1 MQHIIKAEGLVKSYG
16 AAEARRRV
24 LDSVS
29 VRLAPGEFVAIMG
42 PSGSGKTTLLFAL
55 SGMDRPDEGKVEFE
69 GRDLSKL
76 SEKTLA
82 DLRRTRM
89 GFVFQ
94 QPSMLK
100 HLNILDNII
109 LPAHRD
115 HRGKAAELQAKA
127 IDLMEKAGIAELAE
141 RDIAKVSGGQLQRAG
156 ICRALMNDPA
166 VIFGDEPTGALN
178 SAAADGVLGMLES
191 VHAGGTAVALVTHD
205 ARVAAR
211 AGRVIFM
218 RDGAL
223 VAEDDFGP
231 FERPALEA
239 RVAAVSARMRE
250 LGI

>member
-1 MQHIIKAEGLVKSYG
+1 MQYVIKAEGLVKSYG

-24 LDSVS
+24 IDGVS
-29 VRLAPGEFVAIMG
+29 LGLSPGEFIAIMG

-55 SGMDRPDEGKVEFE
+55 GGMDNPDEGRVDFE
-69 GRDLSKL
+69 GRDLSTL
-76 SEKTLA
+76 SEKALA

-100 HLNILDNII
+100 HLSILDNVM

-115 HRGKAAELQAKA
+115 HRGRVAELRAKA
-127 IDLMEKAGIAELAE
+127 VALMEKAGIAELAE
-141 RDIAKVSGGQLQRAG
+141 RDIAEVSGGQLQRAG

-166 VIFGDEPTGALN
+166 VLFGDEPTGALN
-178 SAAADGVLGMLES
+178 SAAADGVLEMIEA
-191 VHAGGTAVALVTHD
+191 VHSDGTAVALVTHD

-211 AGRVIFM
+211 AGRVVFM
-218 RDGAL
+218 RDGAV
-223 VAEDDFGP
+223 VAEDELGP
-231 FERPALEA
+231 FDRPALES
-239 RVAAVSARMRE
+239 RVTAVTARMRE